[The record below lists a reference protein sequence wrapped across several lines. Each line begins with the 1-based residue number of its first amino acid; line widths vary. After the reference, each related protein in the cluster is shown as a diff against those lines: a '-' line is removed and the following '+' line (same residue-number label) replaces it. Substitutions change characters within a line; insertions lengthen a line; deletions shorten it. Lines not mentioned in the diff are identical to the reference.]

1 MPSNLRAYNQI
12 QEASMPRFSLTPWRI
27 AVAAFIGVA
36 AVFTLTLG
44 TASASGHEAAAQGCT
59 INNPCI
65 HTGSQGDVDH
75 GSTAGWLNGRTV
87 EFIYSKN
94 FYCASPPSSGAP
106 GFCEAGANA
115 FFAPVT
121 GQVDPLYVVAP
132 IGFTPP
138 ASTLHCPIAGHCVDH
153 PHDIDLSRVFGST
166 AADATLPPHSH
177 VVTTANAGVAE
188 WWRVIVVG
196 VTSETAWDSIVSG
209 KSIAAVRACQASGAC
224 TKDIASNLFLYF
236 AVKPQD

>member
-1 MPSNLRAYNQI
+1 
-12 QEASMPRFSLTPWRI
+12 MPRFHMTPWRA
-27 AVAAFIGVA
+27 AVGAFIGVA
-36 AVFTLTLG
+36 GVFTLTLG
-44 TASASGHEAAAQGCT
+44 TVSASSHAAEQRTCT

-87 EFIYSKN
+87 QFNYSKN

-115 FFAPVT
+115 NFAPVT
-121 GQVDPLYVVAP
+121 GQIDPLYVVVP
-132 IGFTPP
+132 IGFTP
-138 ASTLHCPIAGHCVDH
+138 ATSTLQCPIAGACVDH

-166 AADATLPPHSH
+166 AADTLLPPHSH

-188 WWRVIVVG
+188 WWRIIVVG
-196 VTSETAWDSIVSG
+196 VTSQTAWDSIVNG
-209 KSIAAVRACQASGAC
+209 KSITAVNACQASAAC

-236 AVKPQD
+236 AVKPVDEGTHTGNR